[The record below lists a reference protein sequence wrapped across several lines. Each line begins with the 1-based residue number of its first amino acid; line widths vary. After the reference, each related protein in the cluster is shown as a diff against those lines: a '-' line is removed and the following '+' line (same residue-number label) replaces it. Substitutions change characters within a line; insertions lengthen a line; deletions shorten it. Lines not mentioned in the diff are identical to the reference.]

1 MTDTIRANEE
11 LSESH
16 PVFGQGAS
24 GPEPPAFDWILRLW

>member
-24 GPEPPAFDWILRLW
+24 GPEPGL

>member
-24 GPEPPAFDWILRLW
+24 GPEAPGL